1 METVL
6 ETIDSMNVPIY
17 KPTKQCMK
25 RYVEGVLREARN
37 FSVLRA
43 SEFLNFPY
51 QRLQYLVSEA
61 RFRDTEVE
69 QTRLRWAVSNSSQHE
84 QRKEPEFDLVID
96 DTQNRRFV
104 RTYFASK
111 CYIGNIGKVD
121 IAQST
126 VFSSLINDQEIIPF
140 GFKPYLSAE
149 NFVRKQKDQSFVT
162 KLGLAAYLV
171 ENAVIFESILGIKIR
186 YVIADSV
193 YASAG
198 FMNRLHEGEMKYF
211 FGLKPNRKVKVLRLG
226 EGKKKSC
233 SVSSLVTAE
242 EGWQLIPFSER
253 QFRIKSFICSL
264 RDIGHELKVFI
275 FNDVNKGK
283 IHIYGTNDLGMDNV
297 VAIRCYMERA
307 RMDNKLF
314 RTAKSYLALSRG
326 KFHKLSSY
334 IRHFHIVMLIFTIL
348 LFISR
353 KSKIT
358 IYQLIK
364 AMIKNKN

>member
-1 METVL
+1 MEAVL
-6 ETIDSMNVPIY
+6 EIIGSMNLPIH
-17 KPTKQCMK
+17 KPTKQSMK
-25 RYVEGVLREARN
+25 EYVEGIIREARN
-37 FSVLRA
+37 FSVLRV
-43 SEFLNFPY
+43 SEFLNFSY

-61 RFRDTEVE
+61 RFRDTELE
-69 QTRLRWAVSNSSQHE
+69 QTRLQWAVSQSSQ
-84 QRKEPEFDLVID
+84 QQKGPEFDLVID

-140 GFKPYLSAE
+140 GFKPYISAE
-149 NFVRKQKDQSFVT
+149 NFVRKQKDQSFAT
-162 KLGLAAYLV
+162 KIELGMYLV
-171 ENAVIFESILGIKIR
+171 QDAVIFERILRVKIR

-211 FGLKPNRKVKVLRLG
+211 FGLKPNRRAKLSVLG
-226 EGKKKSC
+226 EGKKKGC
-233 SVSSLVTAE
+233 PLSSLVTAE
-242 EGWQLIPFSER
+242 EGWQTISFSER
-253 QFRIKSFICSL
+253 RFRIKSLICSL
-264 RDIGHELKVFI
+264 RDVRHELKVFI
-275 FNDVNKGK
+275 FYDVAKGK
-283 IHIYGTNDLGMDNV
+283 VHIYGTNDLDMNGLG
-297 VAIRCYMERA
+297 AIGCYMERA

-348 LFISR
+348 LFIST
-353 KSKIT
+353 KSRISM
-358 IYQLIK
+358 YQLIK
-364 AMIKNKN
+364 TMVKYKN

>member
-1 METVL
+1 MKAVL
-6 ETIDSMNVPIY
+6 EIIDSMNLPIH
-17 KPTKQCMK
+17 KPTKQSMK
-25 RYVEGVLREARN
+25 RYIEGVITEAKN

-43 SEFLNFPY
+43 SEFLNFSY

-69 QTRLRWAVSNSSQHE
+69 QTRLRWAISQSSQR
-84 QRKEPEFDLVID
+84 QKEPEFDIVID

-104 RTYFASK
+104 RSWFASK

-140 GFKPYLSAE
+140 GFKPYISAE
-149 NFVRKQKDQSFVT
+149 NFVRKQKDQSFAT
-162 KLGLAAYLV
+162 KIGLGMYLV
-171 ENAVIFESILGIKIR
+171 QNSVIFESILGIKIR

-198 FMNRLHEGEMKYF
+198 FMNRLHEGGMKYF
-211 FGLKPNRKVKVLRLG
+211 FGLKPNRRAKLPVLG
-226 EGKKKSC
+226 EGKKNSC
-233 SVSSLVTAE
+233 SLSSLVTAE
-242 EGWQLIPFSER
+242 EGWQGISFSER
-253 QFRIKSFICSL
+253 QFKIKSFICSL
-264 RDIGHELKVFI
+264 RDIRHELKVFI
-275 FNDVNKGK
+275 FYDVAKGK
-283 IHIYGTNDLGMDNV
+283 VHIYGTNDLDMDDLS
-297 VAIRCYMERA
+297 AIRCYMERA

-314 RTAKSYLALSRG
+314 KTAKSYLALSRG

-348 LFISR
+348 LFIST
-353 KSKIT
+353 KSGLS

-364 AMIKNKN
+364 TMVKYKN

>member
-1 METVL
+1 MEAVL
-6 ETIDSMNVPIY
+6 EAIDSMNLRIH
-17 KPTKQCMK
+17 KPTKQSMK
-25 RYVEGVLREARN
+25 RYVEGVMREARN

-43 SEFLNFPY
+43 SEFLNFSY

-61 RFRDTEVE
+61 RFRDTEIE

-84 QRKEPEFDLVID
+84 QQKEPEFDLVID

-126 VFSSLINDQEIIPF
+126 VFSSLVNDQEIIPF

-149 NFVRKQKDQSFVT
+149 NFVRKQKDEGFVT
-162 KLGLAAYLV
+162 KVELGAYLV
-171 ENAVIFESILGIKIR
+171 QNSVIFESILGIKIR

-193 YASAG
+193 YASAV
-198 FMNRLHEGEMKYF
+198 FMNRLHEGEMRYF
-211 FGLKPNRKVKVLRLG
+211 FGLKPNRRLKVLGLG
-226 EGKKKSC
+226 GGKKSC

-242 EGWQLIPFSER
+242 ESWELISFSGRE
-253 QFRIKSFICSL
+253 FKIKSFIGSL
-264 RDIGHELKVFI
+264 RDIGHEVKVFI
-275 FNDVNKGK
+275 FYDPKKGK
-283 IHIYGTNDLGMDNV
+283 IHIYGTNDLGMDNST
-297 VAIRCYMERA
+297 AIMCYMERA

-348 LFISR
+348 LSISTR
-353 KSKIT
+353 LKISV
-358 IYQLIK
+358 YQLTK
-364 AMIKNKN
+364 TMIKKN